1 MPTDV
6 STSKKPALSRF
17 FDGIERSVKYQYI
30 TSMALSLLTGLG
42 LALVS
47 VLITRQGLHSSL
59 EWIVSNPLALLTTTL
74 FLGLLVLLLFRL
86 SNSLFASSIVISI
99 LVLAA

>member
-59 EWIVSNPLALLTTTL
+59 EW
-74 FLGLLVLLLFRL
+74 
-86 SNSLFASSIVISI
+86 
-99 LVLAA
+99 